1 MPMRRDFHRTLL
13 VIAAFG
19 TASVDAT
26 TLHIQV
32 NGLVCAFCA
41 QGIDKT
47 LRALPATADV
57 VVSLEKM
64 LVGVELKPGQALD
77 DATVTK
83 AITDAGYAV
92 VKITRSEVPLA
103 TLKAD
108 LQRGR

>member
-1 MPMRRDFHRTLL
+1 MSRTLKSL
-13 VIAAFG
+13 LIAAAFA
-19 TASVDAT
+19 TSVAAHAT
-26 TLHIQV
+26 TLRIEV

-57 VVSLEKM
+57 VVSLEKR
-64 LVGVELKPGQALD
+64 LVGVSLKPGQMLD

-92 VKITRSEVPLA
+92 VKITRSEE
-103 TLKAD
+103 TLDAVRAEIK
-108 LQRGR
+108 Q

>member
-1 MPMRRDFHRTLL
+1 MIRNILRLTL
-13 VIAAFG
+13 AA
-19 TASVDAT
+19 ALLSSAAVAAT
-26 TLHIQV
+26 TLRIEV

-57 VVSLEKM
+57 VVSLEKR
-64 LVGVELKPGQALD
+64 LVGVALKPGQTLD

-92 VKITRSEVPLA
+92 VKITRSEE
-103 TLKAD
+103 TLDAVRAELK
-108 LQRGR
+108 RE